1 MHLDRPQVP
10 GANPGWAARFRDS
23 TDMLVIK
30 VNDGDKIDR
39 ALKQYKRKCNNTKL
53 VQELRQRQEYVKP
66 SVKARKARLK
76 AEYVQRL
83 RNQED

>member
-1 MHLDRPQVP
+1 
-10 GANPGWAARFRDS
+10 
-23 TDMLVIK
+23 MLIVK

-39 ALKQYKRKCNNTKL
+39 ALKQFKRKCNNTKL
-53 VQELRQRQEYVKP
+53 VQQLRGRQEFEKP
-66 SVKARKARLK
+66 SVTARKRRLK